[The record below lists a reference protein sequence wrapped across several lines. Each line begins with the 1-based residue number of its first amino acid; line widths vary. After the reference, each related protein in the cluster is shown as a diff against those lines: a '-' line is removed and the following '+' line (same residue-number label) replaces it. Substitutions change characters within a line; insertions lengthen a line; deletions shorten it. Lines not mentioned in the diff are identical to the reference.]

1 MAMTRLSPWRTAL
14 ILWGVAQTAWAAGPP
29 ADRRNF
35 VACPIIRDTQTVP
48 CWLSEYKGELYYL
61 GVQVDFGSE
70 FWPPYLGHKV
80 LVEGQVSGEP
90 RICGGVV
97 LKPIKISPLPEADE
111 NCRTMLP
118 AEDRYTIPFATRGP
132 GPNNRPSRNGL
143 PGAAR
148 TAPAPAATP
157 SGPQEFVV
165 LYSFNNRIWN
175 VRATQPMQQARDY
188 ALAAHAKRI
197 EVVAYR
203 GASLLS
209 DGSVYAEDE
218 GVAEMRAKQVGE
230 ILQQVGVPGAALS
243 VRWDNTPQKPNG
255 IDDPL
260 RRRTV
265 IRVIP

>member
-1 MAMTRLSPWRTAL
+1 MSSLRCFRVAL
-14 ILWGVAQTAWAAGPP
+14 VLWGVANAAWAAGPP

-35 VACPIIRDTQTVP
+35 VACPIIRDTKTVP
-48 CWLSEYKGELYYL
+48 CWLSEYRGELYYL

-80 LVEGQVSGEP
+80 LVEGQVSNEP

-132 GPNNRPSRNGL
+132 GPNNRPSRAGL
-143 PGAAR
+143 PRA
-148 TAPAPAATP
+148 APAPEPAAP
-157 SGPQEFVV
+157 PAGPREFVV
-165 LYSFNNRIWN
+165 FYDFNNRIWN

-188 ALAAHAKRI
+188 ALAAHAKRV

-209 DGSVYAEDE
+209 DGTVYVEDK
-218 GVAEMRAKQVGE
+218 GVAEMRARQLEE
-230 ILQQVGVPGAALS
+230 ILQGVGVPASALS
-243 VRWDNTPQKPNG
+243 IRWEESPQPANG
-255 IDDPL
+255 VDDPQ
-260 RRRTV
+260 RRKAV
-265 IRVIP
+265 IRVVP

>member
-1 MAMTRLSPWRTAL
+1 MASRRCLHVAL
-14 ILWGVAQTAWAAGPP
+14 VLWGAANAAWAAGPP

-35 VACPIIRDTQTVP
+35 VACPIIRDTNTVP

-80 LVEGQVSGEP
+80 LVEGQVSNEP

-97 LKPIKISPLPEADE
+97 LKPVKISPLPEADE

-143 PGAAR
+143 PGAAA
-148 TAPAPAATP
+148 APASGPATP
-157 SGPQEFVV
+157 PPTEPREFTV
-165 LYSFNNRIWN
+165 LYTFNNRIWN
-175 VRATQPMQQARDY
+175 VRATSPMQQARDY
-188 ALAAHAKRI
+188 ALAVHAKSV
-197 EVVAYR
+197 EVVGYR

-209 DGSVYAEDE
+209 DGALYVEDK
-218 GVAEMRAKQVGE
+218 GVAEMRAQQVGE
-230 ILQQVGVPGAALS
+230 ILRQVGVPASALS
-243 VRWDNTPQKPNG
+243 VRWDELPQKANG
-255 IDDPL
+255 VDDAT
-260 RRRTV
+260 RRKAV
-265 IRVIP
+265 IRVVP

>member
-1 MAMTRLSPWRTAL
+1 MARFSAL
-14 ILWGVAQTAWAAGPP
+14 RVGFVLWGVANAAWAAGPP

-35 VACPIIRDTQTVP
+35 VACPIIRDTKTVP

-61 GVQVDFGSE
+61 GVQVDFGAE

-80 LVEGQVSGEP
+80 LVEGQVSNEP

-97 LKPIKISPLPEADE
+97 LKPVKISPLPEADE

-132 GPNNRPSRNGL
+132 GPNNRPSRNGP

-148 TAPAPAATP
+148 TAQAEPAPV
-157 SGPQEFVV
+157 SGPREFVV
-165 LYSFNNRIWN
+165 LYDFNNRIWN

-188 ALAAHAKRI
+188 ALAAHARKV

-209 DGSVYAEDE
+209 DGTVYAEDN
-218 GVAEMRAKQVGE
+218 GVAEMRAKQLGE
-230 ILQQVGVPGAALS
+230 ILQGVGVPASALS
-243 VRWDNTPQKPNG
+243 VRWDETPQPANG
-255 IDDPL
+255 IDDPQ
-260 RRRTV
+260 RRKAV
-265 IRVIP
+265 IRVTP

>member
-1 MAMTRLSPWRTAL
+1 MARSSVLRTAL
-14 ILWGVAQTAWAAGPP
+14 VLWGVAHAAWAAGPP

-35 VACPIIRDTQTVP
+35 VACPIIRDTKTVP

-80 LVEGQVSGEP
+80 LVEGQVSNEP

-118 AEDRYTIPFATRGP
+118 AEDRYTIPFNTRGP

-148 TAPAPAATP
+148 AAPPAPETAPT
-157 SGPQEFVV
+157 GPREFVV
-165 LYSFNNRIWN
+165 LYNFNNRIWN
-175 VRATQPMQQARDY
+175 VRATAPMQQARDY
-188 ALAAHAKRI
+188 ALAAHAKRV

-209 DGSVYAEDE
+209 DGTVYVEDK
-218 GVAEMRAKQVGE
+218 GVAEMRAKQLGE
-230 ILQQVGVPGAALS
+230 ILEGVGVPASILS
-243 VRWDNTPQKPNG
+243 IRWDETPQPANG
-255 IDDPL
+255 TDDPQ
-260 RRRTV
+260 RRKAV
-265 IRVIP
+265 IRVVP

>member
-1 MAMTRLSPWRTAL
+1 MARLSPLHIAL
-14 ILWGVAQTAWAAGPP
+14 ALWGIGQAAWAAGPP
-29 ADRRNF
+29 QDRRNF
-35 VACPIIRDTQTVP
+35 VACPIIRDTATVP
-48 CWLSEYKGELYYL
+48 CWLSEYDGELYYL

-80 LVEGQVSGEP
+80 LVEGQVSNEP

-97 LKPIKISPLPEADE
+97 LKPLKISPLPEADE

-132 GPNNRPSRNGL
+132 GPNNRSSRNGL
-143 PGAAR
+143 PGAASATTPA
-148 TAPAPAATP
+148 TAAPT
-157 SGPQEFVV
+157 GPCEFVV

-175 VRATQPMQQARDY
+175 VRATGPLQQARDY
-188 ALAAHAKRI
+188 ALAAQAKRV

-218 GVAEMRAKQVGE
+218 GVAQMRAKQVGE
-230 ILQQVGVPGAALS
+230 ILQQVGLPVAALS
-243 VRWDNTPQKPNG
+243 VRWDETPQTPNG
-255 IDDPL
+255 IDDSQ

-265 IRVIP
+265 IRVVP